1 MKPHTFKLSKVK
13 ESSLPLIEEVL
24 SSYGEDWRRSGDGD
38 NVNLIAW
45 KGKPLLEHQGER
57 LYVHASLSTRT
68 LLKEILITLD
78 RNAAIRFPSPS
89 QWVVA
94 FIVGTLFFL
103 VRFLGMA
110 TSSKDFLFLY
120 VVFGLSGVLM
130 SAGLVLGSRTTRRS
144 WRWLFVVAWVV
155 LAGLSVLGLYAM
167 SRGAEGVWLLFL
179 VPVLVG
185 GVGWFA
191 YRDLMAWHYVK
202 WIFAGEGMSQECGS
216 GEVYQPTEPSRDEVA
231 KKNLI
236 NSAIFLAVG
245 TLSLLSGE
253 KLVALLATFMAVGAF
268 VVGTVK
274 GQQKGG
280 A

>member
-1 MKPHTFKLSKVK
+1 
-13 ESSLPLIEEVL
+13 
-24 SSYGEDWRRSGDGD
+24 
-38 NVNLIAW
+38 
-45 KGKPLLEHQGER
+45 
-57 LYVHASLSTRT
+57 
-68 LLKEILITLD
+68 
-78 RNAAIRFPSPS
+78 
-89 QWVVA
+89 
-94 FIVGTLFFL
+94 
-103 VRFLGMA
+103 
-110 TSSKDFLFLY
+110 
-120 VVFGLSGVLM
+120 M

-167 SRGAEGVWLLFL
+167 SRGAEGAWLLFL